1 MLQIWKPR
9 NNTSEAVHQMLC
21 SPAKQRSVSCAAE
34 GLVQTNDVHSVHQ
47 RSDPTCVLAQPAP
60 YQSFEHEVAFLEAHL
75 GHLGGG
81 GNAYVLG
88 DALHGLRW
96 HVYVASDGG
105 WLAAVRRN
113 AAADHSIEVC
123 MTNLCP
129 VKVGLCTRTFCRD

>member
-1 MLQIWKPR
+1 MSI
-9 NNTSEAVHQMLC
+9 LC
-21 SPAKQRSVSCAAE
+21 IRS
-34 GLVQTNDVHSVHQ
+34 LIQ
-47 RSDPTCVLAQPAP
+47 CVLAQPAP

-105 WLAAVRRN
+105 WPAAARRN

-129 VKVGLCTRTFCRD
+129 VKVGFALRLLVVTDCCERQRVPHRWKQSVRNFHHVCVMQLQG